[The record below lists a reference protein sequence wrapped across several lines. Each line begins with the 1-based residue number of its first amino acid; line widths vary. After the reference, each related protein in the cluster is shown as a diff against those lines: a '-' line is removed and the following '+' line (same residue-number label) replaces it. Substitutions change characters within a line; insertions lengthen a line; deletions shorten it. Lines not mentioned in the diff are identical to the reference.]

1 MIWYSG
7 NCQVLLFN
15 KPVSP
20 SKPTSQLVV
29 FRFYRENLLK
39 IENQGYFTVS
49 FTFINRNFKQ
59 LQKHSAMTT
68 LKEKE
73 VHSGT
78 PTLKAK
84 NIVEK
89 LYELRKAFEA
99 DYSGALRSLKYE
111 ATRDFTINLNH
122 AIFEANQMALG
133 TDKSDSETALLET
146 KLNLLRLEL
155 KSLIR

>member
-1 MIWYSG
+1 
-7 NCQVLLFN
+7 
-15 KPVSP
+15 
-20 SKPTSQLVV
+20 
-29 FRFYRENLLK
+29 
-39 IENQGYFTVS
+39 
-49 FTFINRNFKQ
+49 
-59 LQKHSAMTT
+59 MTT

-89 LYELRKAFEA
+89 LYDLRKAFEA
-99 DYSGALRSLKYE
+99 DYSGSLRSLKYE

-122 AIFEANQMALG
+122 AIFEANQMVL
-133 TDKSDSETALLET
+133 DSENSDSQMALLET
-146 KLNLLRLEL
+146 KLNLLKLEL